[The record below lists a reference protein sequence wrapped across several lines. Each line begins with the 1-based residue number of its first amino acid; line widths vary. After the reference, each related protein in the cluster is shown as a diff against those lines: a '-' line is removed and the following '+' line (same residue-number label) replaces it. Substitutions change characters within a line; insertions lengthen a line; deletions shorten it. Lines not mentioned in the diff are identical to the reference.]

1 MHTVAF
7 FSGFAKDA
15 ADAGMTDDE
24 VDNLVAFLSEN
35 PMAGKEI
42 AGTGGCR
49 KIRIAGRGKG
59 KRGGHRVITFYTGEN
74 IPVFLVT
81 VFSKGEKDDLSR
93 AERNGLRTITKAI
106 VVEYQRKV
114 AVLAKKGA

>member
-7 FSGFAKDA
+7 FPGFAKDA

-24 VDNLVAFLSEN
+24 VDNLVVFLSEN
-35 PMAGKEI
+35 PMAGHEI
-42 AGTGGCR
+42 VGTGGCR

-59 KRGGHRVITFYTGEN
+59 KRGGYRVITFYTGES

-81 VFSKGEKDDLSR
+81 VFSKGEQDNLSKS
-93 AERNGLRTITKAI
+93 ERNDLRTITKAI
-106 VVEYQRKV
+106 VEEYQRKV
-114 AVLAKKGA
+114 AILAKKGA